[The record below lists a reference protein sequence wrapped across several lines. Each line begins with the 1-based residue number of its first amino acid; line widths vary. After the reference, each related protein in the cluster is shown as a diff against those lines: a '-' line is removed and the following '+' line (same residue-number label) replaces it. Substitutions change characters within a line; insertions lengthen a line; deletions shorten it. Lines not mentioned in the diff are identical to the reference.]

1 MEKINQWLGWKQNLK
16 TFALLL
22 EDKMTAG
29 AFGCA
34 RNYGRDG
41 PFKSLCLPKSP
52 LHSSFLALCTH
63 LHYSLTYSNK
73 CRSSTVLPLLQQM
86 SKVVECPKISVIF
99 QIDRPQWMHCFY
111 ILTLTY
117 YMYQRSSK
125 SSYTRFFH
133 LFIFQEKC
141 KLRHPPGNE
150 IYRKATISFF
160 EIDGRK
166 NKVSNM
172 IWVIDENP

>member
-1 MEKINQWLGWKQNLK
+1 M
-16 TFALLL
+16 L
-22 EDKMTAG
+22 EIMGKMAVSS
-29 AFGCA
+29 
-34 RNYGRDG
+34 
-41 PFKSLCLPKSP
+41 KESSI
-52 LHSSFLALCTH
+52 HSSLLALCTH

-99 QIDRPQWMHCFY
+99 QTDRPHRVNAQHYFY
-111 ILTLTY
+111 ILTLIY
-117 YMYQRSSK
+117 YMYQSSSK

-166 NKVSNM
+166 NKVCYLLNAICDMGDRQKSLARKYTS
-172 IWVIDENP
+172 W